1 MKKLFLLLVFVTFS
15 LFSCTKETSSNL
27 TKDKEVEEINSFIG
41 DGWRKKSNKEYKTW
55 VGNKDKNENN
65 KE

>member
-1 MKKLFLLLVFVTFS
+1 MKKIFLLLAFVTLS
-15 LFSCTKETSSNL
+15 LISCTKETNSNL
-27 TKDKEVEEINSFIG
+27 TKDKEVEEINNFIG

-55 VGNKDKNENN
+55 VGSKDKNENN